1 MEYEPVIGLEVHAQL
16 LTKSKIFSTASAAFG
31 GEANSQVTPV
41 CLGLPGV
48 LPVLNK
54 TVVEY
59 ALRMALATNSTI
71 PRRSVFARKNYF
83 YPDLPK
89 GYQISQYEEPL
100 CEHGYVDIEVDGE
113 HKRIGLTRIHL
124 EEDAGKSIHAESFVR
139 KNETLID
146 VNRCG
151 VPLIEIVSEPD
162 IRSAKEAAAYL
173 TKLRQI
179 VQYLGVCDGNME
191 EGSLRCDANISV
203 RPVGQKE
210 LGTKT
215 ELKNMNS
222 IRGVEKAIQYE
233 IERQISLLE
242 DGEDIVQQTLLWDAD
257 KNEAYPMRGKE
268 DAHDYR
274 YFPDPDLIPLEVSEE
289 WIAEIKSA
297 LPELPDERTERL
309 IQEYDLPEY
318 DAGVLTDSRPLADY
332 FEDTARK
339 SGDPK
344 NASNW
349 IMGEVLRV
357 LKETQGMIE
366 AFPVPAEGLAEL
378 IQLINK
384 GTINRKTGKS
394 VFDEMVASG
403 KSAAAIVEEKG
414 LVQIS
419 DTGAL
424 EGEVNK
430 VLDANP
436 DEVQKYLDGKQQVI
450 GFLMGQVMRAT
461 KGQAN
466 PKMVNELLRK
476 ALEARKG

>member
-16 LTKSKIFSTASAAFG
+16 QTQSKIFSTASAAFG
-31 GEANSQVTPV
+31 GEANSHVTPV

-48 LPVLNK
+48 LPVLNE

-59 ALRMALATNSTI
+59 ALRMAIATNSAI
-71 PRRSVFARKNYF
+71 PKRSVFARKNYF

-100 CEHGYVDIEVDGE
+100 CENGYVDIDVESG

-124 EEDAGKSIHAESFVR
+124 EEDAGKSIHSESFVN

-151 VPLIEIVSEPD
+151 VPLIEIVTEPD
-162 IRSAKEAAAYL
+162 IRSAKEAAAFL

-203 RPVGQKE
+203 RPVGQE
-210 LGTKT
+210 TFGTKT

-222 IRGVEKAIQYE
+222 IRGVEKAIEYE
-233 IERQISLLE
+233 IERQISLLQ
-242 DGEDIVQQTLLWDAD
+242 DGEAVVQQTLLWDAD
-257 KNEAYPMRGKE
+257 RSEAFPMRGKE

-274 YFPDPDLIPLEVSEE
+274 YFPDPDLIPVEINEE
-289 WIAEIKSA
+289 WIDRIKAA
-297 LPELPDERTERL
+297 LPELPDVRAQRL
-309 IQEYDLPEY
+309 LRDYEIPEY
-318 DAGVLTDSRPLADY
+318 DAGVLTDSRQLADY
-332 FEDTARK
+332 FENTARK

-357 LKETQGMIE
+357 LKEMQQGIE
-366 AFPVPAEGLAEL
+366 AFSVTPEALAEL
-378 IQLINK
+378 IRLINA
-384 GTINRKTGKS
+384 GTINRKTGKT

-403 KSAAAIVEEKG
+403 KSAYVIVKEKG

-419 DTGAL
+419 DTGEL
-424 EGEVNK
+424 ETQVDE

-436 DEVQKYLDGKQQVI
+436 DEVQKYLEGKQQVI

-466 PKMVNELLRK
+466 PKIVNELLRK